1 MKALVKS
8 FTELGFKPENR
19 TLASFQDDYG
29 LAPLDGEDDVD
40 DDDEDDDIDDD
51 DDDDEDMDDESEGE
65 LEGAT
70 ICVPRG

>member
-1 MKALVKS
+1 MKS
-8 FTELGFKPENR
+8 FTEVGFKPESR

-29 LAPLDGEDDVD
+29 LAPLDGEDEA
-40 DDDEDDDIDDD
+40 DDEDDD
-51 DDDDEDMDDESEGE
+51 DDDDNDDDDEEEEDESEGE